1 MTTIN
6 IQINRMLVKP
16 LLENT
21 LKYNHPFN
29 ITVKN
34 QREIDNGCIMQSL
47 TVSLEEKDKALFND
61 VVSKIINK
69 YIDERR

>member
-21 LKYNHPFN
+21 LKDNYPFN

-47 TVSLEEKDKALFND
+47 TVYLEEKDKALFND

>member
-21 LKYNHPFN
+21 LKDNHPFN

-34 QREIDNGCIMQSL
+34 QREIDNGCIMQRNG
-47 TVSLEEKDKALFND
+47 VCYHDKKHDRLRAL
-61 VVSKIINK
+61 
-69 YIDERR
+69 